1 MKKLLATILALVM
14 ALSLCSVS
22 WATETQVKGTENNP
36 YNLNEFNQ
44 LTREGYKKAQEA
56 NKGTLY
62 VNVGELSYT
71 DGTTFALGN
80 GVRNDTP
87 GQNPDHSKMN
97 AYGENGY
104 KGEGNDGA
112 NGHKVVF
119 VGGTITSGATGYTN
133 IDNIPAAANLL
144 LALPAYTDVEFK
156 GVTFNNVFRFDY
168 QLYTSPWSVL
178 GELKFTSCTFNG
190 LVIGAI
196 SAGKVTFDTCTFTD
210 YKNTASPN
218 NSNPIWIRPSVGN
231 WTPDDNKGQGSDFLA
246 LTDIKFD
253 NCTVTSTRPVKFE
266 YVGLWNDAGA
276 AISASGNQFEML
288 PGDKYTNDEGD
299 SEKNSAF
306 MLSMTEGASHKCSN
320 VVVSNNKLTTAE
332 GVHQQLLALYNG
344 VMILA
349 DNSKIT
355 FSNNKDSK
363 DDLLSGTELADAWK
377 GSAAPE
383 GSGEKVTTLVN
394 DTTKVSGN
402 VPTTVTITDANVFT
416 KQYANLQDAVDDAA
430 DGDNVNIIAAGA
442 GNATFSDSK
451 TIRVFN
457 SSAEAVTV
465 NGNTIAAGKTETAKP
480 APTPSTGGY
489 YYYPSTPGITAEL
502 NGSNKSATDY
512 PGGDYGLVFR
522 STAAFS
528 TFQGV
533 QVDGKILAK
542 SNYTAEEGSTVVY
555 LKAAYLKT
563 LAAGKH
569 TITIL
574 STAGNTSMDF
584 TIGGKSSSP
593 KTFDAGV
600 GIYAVTAVLS
610 MTGMAWTAKK
620 RH

>member
-1 MKKLLATILALVM
+1 MKKVLATILALVM
-14 ALSLCSVS
+14 ALGLCSIS

-36 YNLNEFNQ
+36 YDLNEFNQ
-44 LTREGYKKAQEA
+44 LTREGYKNAQKASG
-56 NKGTLY
+56 GTLY
-62 VNVGELSYT
+62 VSVGNFTYAEGSA
-71 DGTTFALGN
+71 FALGN

-87 GQNPDHSKMN
+87 GQNLDHSKMN

-104 KGEGNDGA
+104 KYKGNDGA
-112 NGHKVVF
+112 NGHKVIF
-119 VGGTITSGATGYTN
+119 VGGIITSGATGYTN
-133 IDNIPAAANLL
+133 IDDIPAAANLL
-144 LALPAYTDVEFK
+144 LAVPAYTDVEFK

-178 GELKFTSCTFNG
+178 GEVKFSNCKFNG

-210 YKNTASPN
+210 YKNTESPN

-231 WTPDDNKGQGSDFLA
+231 WTPDDNKGQGAEFMA
-246 LTDIKFD
+246 LTNIKFD

-276 AISASGNQFEML
+276 TVSASGNKFEML
-288 PGDKYTNDEGD
+288 PGDKYTKNEGD
-299 SEKNSAF
+299 VDKNAAF
-306 MLSMTEGASHKCSN
+306 MISLQEGKPQKCN
-320 VVVSNNKLTTAE
+320 DVNISNNTLITKD
-332 GVHQQLLALYNG
+332 GVHQQLLALFNG
-344 VMILA
+344 HMSLA
-349 DNSKIT
+349 DGAKIT

-377 GSAAPE
+377 GAKAADTDKT
-383 GSGEKVTTLVN
+383 KVTTLVN
-394 DTTKVSGN
+394 DTSKVSGN
-402 VPTTVTITDANVFT
+402 VPTTVTITGTNGFT

-430 DGDNVNIIAAGA
+430 DGDNVNVIAAGA

-451 TIRVFN
+451 TIRVSN
-457 SSAEAVTV
+457 NSAEAVTV
-465 NGNTIAAGKTETAKP
+465 NGNTVAAGKAETAKP

-489 YYYPSTPGITAEL
+489 YYYPSTPSITAEL

-512 PGGDYGLVFR
+512 TSGDYGLVFR

-533 QVDGKILAK
+533 QVDGKTLAK

-569 TITIL
+569 TVTIL
-574 STAGNTSMDF
+574 STSGNTSMDF
-584 TIGGKSSSP
+584 TIGGKSDSP
-593 KTFDAGV
+593 KTFDAGIGV
-600 GIYAVTAVLS
+600 YAVTAVLS
-610 MTGMAWTAKK
+610 VTGMAWTAKK

>member
-1 MKKLLATILALVM
+1 MKKWVATVLALVM
-14 ALSLCSVS
+14 ALGLCTSA
-22 WATETQVKGTENNP
+22 WATETEVRGTENNP
-36 YNLNEFNQ
+36 YTLNEFNQ
-44 LTREGYKKAQEA
+44 LTREGYKAAQNA
-56 NKGTLY
+56 NSGTLY
-62 VNVGELSYT
+62 VRVDNFTYAEGSA
-71 DGTTFALGN
+71 FALGN

-87 GQNPDHSKMN
+87 GQNLDHSKMN
-97 AYGENGY
+97 AYGANGY
-104 KGEGNDGA
+104 RGEGNDGA

-133 IDNIPAAANLL
+133 IDHIPAAANLL

-178 GELKFTSCTFNG
+178 GEVKFSNCTFNG
-190 LVIGAI
+190 LIVGAL
-196 SAGKVTFDTCTFTD
+196 SAGKVTFDTCTFND
-210 YKNTASPN
+210 YKNTTDAN

-231 WTPDDNKGQGSDFLA
+231 WNPSDNKGQGTDFMA

-253 NCTVTSTRPVKFE
+253 NCNVTSTRPVKFE

-288 PGDKYTNDEGD
+288 PGDKHTNSTGD

-306 MLSMTEGASHKCSN
+306 MLSMTESASHKCGN
-320 VVVSNNKLTTAE
+320 VVISNNTLTTAD
-332 GVHQQLLALYNG
+332 GAHQQLLALYNG

-363 DDLLSGTELADAWK
+363 GDLLSGTELADAWK

-383 GSGEKVTTLVN
+383 GSGEKVTALVN
-394 DTTKVSGN
+394 DATKVTGN
-402 VPTTVTITDANVFT
+402 VPTTVTITDADGFT
-416 KQYANLQDAVDDAA
+416 RQYANLQDAVDDAE
-430 DGDNVNIIAAGA
+430 DGDTVKIIAAGA
-442 GNATFSDSK
+442 GNATFTDSK
-451 TIRVFN
+451 TIRVSN
-457 SSAEAVTV
+457 DSSESVTV

-480 APTPSTGGY
+480 VPTPSTGGY

-502 NGSNKSATDY
+502 NGTNKSAADY

-533 QVDGKILAK
+533 QVDGRTIAK

-574 STAGNTSMDF
+574 STAGNASMDF
-584 TIGGKSSSP
+584 TVGGKSSSP
-593 KTFDAGV
+593 KTFDAGIGV
-600 GIYAVTAVLS
+600 YAVTAVLS
-610 MTGMAWTAKK
+610 LSGMAWTAKK